1 VSRVCQEFQCLPS
14 AAKRELEDDP
24 ERMAEQILSIRA
36 YAETKRV
43 YDEHSQRGDQAG
55 ELPQL
60 PLMALV
66 VRNEFERQRARAADA
81 RKRG

>member
-1 VSRVCQEFQCLPS
+1 MSRVCEEFGCLPS

-24 ERMAEQILSIRA
+24 ERMAEEILSIRA
-36 YAETKRV
+36 YAATKRA
-43 YDEHSQRGDQAG
+43 YDDHCDRGDKAG

-66 VRNEFERQRARAADA
+66 LRNDFERQMARAAA
-81 RKRG
+81 RKQG